1 MKMRFGLQ
9 VVTTLVAVCLLGKSV
24 IAGWLT
30 WVGVALTILAIP
42 ASGAPPVAGGLA
54 IAEIVCIVVD
64 VKTTVF
70 PTPPVAPGGPPA
82 PPVAPPA
89 GGGAPA
95 GGNGVV
101 GMMSASSLAEL
112 DTALFVL
119 HEVPQDQNADA
130 IVAVN
135 VLISEFNGFL
145 ADSAAHESN
154 IVLAND
160 LVAISDAL
168 NVFADELEEL
178 GYGQTVFTSQQLQAY
193 QADLALNGL
202 PPMELEYLADAG
214 LSSDF
219 ATEFHALH
227 LAEDYSEMEDLSVV
241 KILRQG
247 AMEISEKA
255 QAIAISEV
263 LVDENP

>member
-1 MKMRFGLQ
+1 MRTRFGLKF
-9 VVTTLVAVCLLGKSV
+9 VAILIVVCLLGKSV
-24 IAGWLT
+24 MAGWLT

-64 VKTTVF
+64 VKTTVL
-70 PTPPVAPGGPPA
+70 PTPPTPPPVAPGGPPA
-82 PPVAPPA
+82 PPVLPPA

-95 GGNGVV
+95 GGNGIA
-101 GMMSASSLAEL
+101 GMMSASALSEL
-112 DTALFVL
+112 DTALFGL
-119 HEVPQDQNADA
+119 HEVPQDENADA
-130 IVAVN
+130 VIAVN
-135 VLISEFNGFL
+135 ALIAEFNGFL
-145 ADSAAHESN
+145 ADSAANQSST
-154 IVLAND
+154 VLAND

-168 NVFADELEEL
+168 DAFADELQEL
-178 GYGQTVFTSQQLQAY
+178 GYGQTVFTSQQLQTY

-214 LSSDF
+214 LSNDF

-241 KILRQG
+241 EILRQG
-247 AMEISEKA
+247 AFKISLKA
-255 QAIAISEV
+255 
-263 LVDENP
+263 